1 MNVIGDGVYKFD
13 SSILA
18 VIATVALG
26 RNSKTSIVRAFKGRT
41 VEITDGERINSK
53 TSSFIAKT
61 ISQKRCCKVSAEAVV
76 AQSPKNDP
84 TANPQATLTN
94 IDQASEE
101 NTGLSPLQ
109 LIPELQG
116 LALKP
121 EDADQFLEV
130 LTFDGVGNIIGTKR
144 ELSDSEIEEVKR
156 LAIAPLHLTNSSG
169 ERTHSRTPVD
179 SLLYLNHFLENS
191 YQDGM
196 VIKWQ
201 GNIREFWLRGNMSA
215 DRVKSFFQL
224 ALKDFKGDLVISQK
238 INMLLKDL
246 EKEKHPAQL
255 YDNMFGRIFSSELG
269 RELVE
274 NPTKESLETARMI
287 AHELKQDVATF
298 SAAQRQVIVDYLRD
312 DIRFWFPK
320 CPSIGVFMDD
330 PTLDNLNNCLSKIEN
345 GFDVIKIS
353 RLLMC
358 VQGTKNF
365 AQIGAPYLSKANQ
378 FYNETL
384 LKIRKSDNVLSSSVK
399 DGGVNG
405 EPKQVT
411 VTQDRFFET
420 NSYGSKLRYHPK
432 NEQGESDFIY
442 SKSQPDMKSLNHEN
456 SSTFE
461 QNMLRSGHSFGL
473 GISGTTN
480 LSCFLYEDMAKKYDG
495 FSKNQAFLNTLAFV
509 LYDGGHSIAESL
521 AVFKAIGYLEQ
532 ESFNS
537 DAEKYDKG
545 KQIIES
551 SLVNFKD
558 LVGCGNAESQGH
570 IMQSLNRA
578 YDAMT
583 KSYGKHAYSAIK
595 RDS

>member
-1 MNVIGDGVYKFD
+1 MNTIGDGVYKFD

-53 TSSFIAKT
+53 TSLFIAKT

-76 AQSPKNDP
+76 AQSKKNDP
-84 TANPQATLTN
+84 TANLQATLTN

-109 LIPELQG
+109 LIPDLQG
-116 LALKP
+116 FALKP
-121 EDADQFLEV
+121 EDADRFFEV
-130 LTFDGVGNIIGTKR
+130 LAFDGVGNIIGARR
-144 ELSDSEIEEVKR
+144 ELTESEVEEVKR
-156 LAIAPLHLTNSSG
+156 LAITPLHLTNSST
-169 ERTHSRTPVD
+169 ERTHSRTPVE

-191 YQDGM
+191 YPDKM
-196 VIKWQ
+196 VTKWQ
-201 GNIREFWLRGNMSA
+201 GNIREFWLSGYMSA
-215 DRVKSFFQL
+215 DRVKSFFQS
-224 ALKDFKGDLVISQK
+224 ALKDFKGDLVITQK

-246 EKEKHPAQL
+246 EKEKYPAQL

-274 NPTKESLETARMI
+274 NPTKESLQTARMI

-298 SAAQRQVIVDYLRD
+298 SADERQMIAAYLRD

-320 CPSIGVFMDD
+320 CPSISVFMDD
-330 PTLDNLNNCLSKIEN
+330 PTLENLNNCLSTIEN

-353 RLLMC
+353 RLLVC
-358 VQGTKNF
+358 VQGTKNY
-365 AQIGAPYLSKANQ
+365 AQVGDPYLSKANQ

-384 LKIRKSDNVLSSSVK
+384 LKIRMSDNVISSYMK
-399 DGGVNG
+399 AGGVNG
-405 EPKQVT
+405 EPKIVT
-411 VTQDRFFET
+411 VSQDNSFKT
-420 NSYGSKLRYHPK
+420 NSYGSKLRFHPR
-432 NEQGESDFIY
+432 NEGDESDFIY

-456 SSTFE
+456 SSIFE

-532 ESFNS
+532 EAFNS

-545 KQIIES
+545 RQIIES

-558 LVGCGNAESQGH
+558 LVDCGNAETRGY
-570 IMQSLNRA
+570 IMRSLNRA

-583 KSYGKHAYSAIK
+583 KSYEKHAHSAIK